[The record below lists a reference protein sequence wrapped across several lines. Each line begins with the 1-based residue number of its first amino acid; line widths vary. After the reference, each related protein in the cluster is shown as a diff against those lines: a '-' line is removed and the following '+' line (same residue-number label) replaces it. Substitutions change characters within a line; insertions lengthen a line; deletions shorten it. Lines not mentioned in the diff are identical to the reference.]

1 MAWLE
6 SILGSEGNT
15 GLQLVLLTLG
25 LMLVLILIFW
35 IFRKIVGTP
44 ASRAARNRVPRLSVS
59 DAAVVD
65 DKRRLVLVRRDDVEH
80 LVMIGGPTDVVVESN
95 VIRTQPAAVPSTN
108 TAPAATP
115 VQPPAPAPVEEKQ
128 VAEEPKEVETGSK
141 LAAVTGAA
149 VATASA
155 ATASVAASADDVAE
169 ETKSSGMSVF
179 DSLREKVSSTSTEE
193 PAVAVKDE
201 VESAAEV
208 NETASA
214 EPEATIEDSIT
225 AELDDALSGLGV
237 DVEDNSLTLD
247 TPDSGG
253 DIAVS
258 EDDDMQKL
266 LDELAM
272 EVKEPAQ

>member
-108 TAPAATP
+108 TAPVATP